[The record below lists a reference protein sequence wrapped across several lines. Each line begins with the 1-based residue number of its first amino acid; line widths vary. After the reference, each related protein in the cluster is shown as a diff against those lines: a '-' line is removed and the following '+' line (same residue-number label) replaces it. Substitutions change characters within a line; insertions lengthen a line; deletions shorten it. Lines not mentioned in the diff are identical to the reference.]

1 MEFCMAPSRET
12 KKERLR
18 GNENISNCLLRRHVC
33 HLLVVVVFSSYGSYG
48 PLHCLSE
55 NIAACRDR
63 LELQNETSSLSEF

>member
-1 MEFCMAPSRET
+1 MAPSRET

-33 HLLVVVVFSSYGSYG
+33 HLLVVVVFSSYG

-55 NIAACRDR
+55 NIAAYRDR